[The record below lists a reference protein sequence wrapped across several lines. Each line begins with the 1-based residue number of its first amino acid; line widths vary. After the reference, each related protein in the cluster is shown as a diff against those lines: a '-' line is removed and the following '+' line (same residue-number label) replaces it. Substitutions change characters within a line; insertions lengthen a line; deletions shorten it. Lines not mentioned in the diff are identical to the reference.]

1 MSKIASC
8 LQQTSLKNQGI
19 LSALLEFLSYYQP
32 WEVLDPEVDQYV
44 TDVTS
49 CLRSIT
55 ATGLDLFVTDACKM
69 EIILTGFISQTA
81 STAVIYILL
90 SLSSRPTQFVLS
102 WALDWSNI
110 VDVVD
115 ATRIGSY
122 VDGFATPT
130 NWKIEKGATRSKP
143 LCIGITSTYVSS
155 RSMTNNFYS
164 HTWLTFLTR
173 FCSTT
178 ASLRISSH
186 A

>member
-1 MSKIASC
+1 M
-8 LQQTSLKNQGI
+8 
-19 LSALLEFLSYYQP
+19 ALYARH
-32 WEVLDPEVDQYV
+32 
-44 TDVTS
+44 VTS

-55 ATGLDLFVTDACKM
+55 VTLLDSCVSDACKM
-69 EIILTGFISQTA
+69 EKTSTGLYTSIV
-81 STAVIYILL
+81 STTVIYILL
-90 SLSSRPTQFVLS
+90 SPSSRPTWLVLS
-102 WALDWSNI
+102 WALDWINI

-122 VDGFATPT
+122 MDGFATPT

>member
-1 MSKIASC
+1 MDLNAKHVI
-8 LQQTSLKNQGI
+8 N
-19 LSALLEFLSYYQP
+19 
-32 WEVLDPEVDQYV
+32 
-44 TDVTS
+44 

-55 ATGLDLFVTDACKM
+55 VTLLDLFVTDACKM
-69 EIILTGFISQTA
+69 ETILTGPFSQIA

-90 SLSSRPTQFVLS
+90 SPSSRPTWHVLS
-102 WALDWSNI
+102 WALDWISI

-143 LCIGITSTYVSS
+143 LCIGITSTYISS

-164 HTWLTFLTR
+164 HTRLTFLRR
-173 FCSTT
+173 FCSAT